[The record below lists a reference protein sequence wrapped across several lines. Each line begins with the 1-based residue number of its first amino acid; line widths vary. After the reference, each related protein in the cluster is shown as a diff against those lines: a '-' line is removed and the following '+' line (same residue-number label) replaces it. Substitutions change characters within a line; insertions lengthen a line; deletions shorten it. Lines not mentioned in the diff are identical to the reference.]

1 MKTILSVVGARPQF
15 IKHAPLQAE
24 LRQRFRA
31 LTLHT
36 GQHYDANM
44 SGVFFT
50 ELGIPEPDFHLQAGN
65 SKTQA
70 GQTAIMLTGIE
81 QICERLRPDAVLI
94 YGDTNSTLAGA
105 LVASKLCIPLVHVE
119 AGLRGYNRSMPE
131 EVNRVIA
138 DTVSQL
144 LFCPSETAVENL
156 RKEGIAH
163 DGVQLSGDVMRDM
176 VRQVQ
181 PRIRRML
188 ETPFY
193 FSTIHRPYNTDEPER
208 MRRILATLDKL
219 PHPVIMPVHP
229 RTLSRLQAAGIM
241 LGSYGNVQAIA
252 PVGYVESIS
261 YQAGAECVITDS
273 GGMQKEAYFLGK
285 KCITLRSET
294 EWPETLEHGWN
305 TLVFDDIETIPALV
319 DRTPGMYDPQ
329 LYGDGFAAK
338 RIATHIES
346 WIEKSREQVAMA

>member
-15 IKHAPLQAE
+15 IKHAPLQAA
-24 LRQRFRA
+24 LQRRFRA

-44 SGVFFT
+44 SGVFFE
-50 ELGIPEPDFHLQAGN
+50 ELGIPHPDFHLQAGN
-65 SKTQA
+65 GKTQ
-70 GQTAIMLTGIE
+70 GEQTAIMLTGIE
-81 QICERLRPDAVLI
+81 SICDRLRPDAVLI
-94 YGDTNSTLAGA
+94 YGDTNSTLAAA
-105 LVASKLCIPLVHVE
+105 LVAAKMCIPLIHVE

-138 DTVSQL
+138 DTLSQI
-144 LFCPSETAVENL
+144 LFCPSRTAVDNL
-156 RKEGIAH
+156 RLEGITH
-163 DGVQLSGDVMRDM
+163 KGVVLSGDVMKDM
-176 VRQVQ
+176 LLQAR

-188 ETPFY
+188 EGKYY

-208 MRRILATLDKL
+208 MRRILRTLDQL
-219 PHPVIMPVHP
+219 PHPVVLPVHP
-229 RTLSRLQAAGIM
+229 RTLNRLQRAGIM

-252 PVGYVESIS
+252 PVGYLESIS

-273 GGMQKEAYFLGK
+273 GGMQKEAYFLQR

-305 TLVFDDIETIPALV
+305 TLVFDDIERIPSIIAQP
-319 DRTPGMYDPQ
+319 PGAYDPE
-329 LYGDGFAAK
+329 LYGDGYAAK
-338 RIATHIES
+338 QIAAHVEA
-346 WIEKSREQVAMA
+346 WIEQRQPLSVV